1 MTSNAAV
8 AMAIASAPAATL
20 FSPRPL
26 PVAGRTI
33 PVGRG
38 VAAPPS
44 TAFDSDVGVV
54 SAAVMLAVGL
64 AVCAAVTEATAV
76 RVLVG
81 VVLGC
86 RVLVAVGTAGLGVIV
101 GVYVCVCVLVAVGSL
116 TVGVSVAGAVVGT
129 AVVVPPALATITLPL
144 VRSTV

>member
-54 SAAVMLAVGL
+54 SAAAMLAVGL
-64 AVCAAVTEATAV
+64 AVCAAGFANRPEPASLLQLKRDGGSVMLFSNLLT
-76 RVLVG
+76 
-81 VVLGC
+81 
-86 RVLVAVGTAGLGVIV
+86 GLGR
-101 GVYVCVCVLVAVGSL
+101 
-116 TVGVSVAGAVVGT
+116 
-129 AVVVPPALATITLPL
+129 TIQKN
-144 VRSTV
+144 